1 MKFQITRKTIVNE
14 IRNYLALG
22 FQFLGIVLYIP
33 TAICNSIYNWLKVD
47 DE

>member
-1 MKFQITRKTIVNE
+1 MKFKITNKTLLTE

-22 FQFLGIVLYIP
+22 VLFLGYIFYIP

-47 DE
+47 K